1 MMDKLS
7 KDDYP
12 KLSELVGDVEL
23 TLRNC
28 RTFNQGVECAAHHSC
43 RPTHTF
49 DTENF
54 YNTQ

>member
-1 MMDKLS
+1 MDKLS

-28 RTFNQGVECAAHHSC
+28 RTFNQGVECAAHHNCSAGHAHV
-43 RPTHTF
+43 R
-49 DTENF
+49 
-54 YNTQ
+54 Y